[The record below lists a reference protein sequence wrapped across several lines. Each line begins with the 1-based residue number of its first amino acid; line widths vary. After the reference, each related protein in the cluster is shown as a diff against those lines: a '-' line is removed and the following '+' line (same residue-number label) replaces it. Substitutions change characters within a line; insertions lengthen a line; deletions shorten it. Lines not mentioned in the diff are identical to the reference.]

1 MKKFLLRGLSCLR
14 TLFLLYCKIL
24 SELLSILHN
33 NFRHT
38 SILKTSIQ
46 LIMNNKKIKTNE
58 KTFGDMYLSSSSKRQ
73 AENRPQPRPIIT
85 KNTKTQTDFD
95 VSAMNWF
102 ATDSLLAESIRFNEY
117 LYRTCY
123 MLTNKSGL
131 KNVALL
137 ETAQNYDEFKKLA
150 EKRIELLVGEKEKE
164 KEKERLMAFNEK
176 SFDFYV
182 DQFTKV
188 QNGLE
193 KYISFR
199 EGQVSSLITVLEVV
213 LEDDNSMIG
222 HGVKKLM
229 ERFIKE
235 VNNSLETRKADKDLS
250 AILEKFEIEK
260 ENVEVKI
267 AKTNVVELDGKVDGL
282 SIEEDTL
289 E

>member
-1 MKKFLLRGLSCLR
+1 MKRFLLRGLSCLR

-24 SELLSILHN
+24 SELLSILHKN
-33 NFRHT
+33 
-38 SILKTSIQ
+38 LKISSQ
-46 LIMNNKKIKTNE
+46 HSKMNNKKIKTNE
-58 KTFGDMYLSSSSKRQ
+58 KTFGDIYLSSSSKRQ
-73 AENRPQPRPIIT
+73 AENRQQQPRPVIT
-85 KNTKTQTDFD
+85 KNTKAQTDFD
-95 VSAMNWF
+95 ISAMNWF